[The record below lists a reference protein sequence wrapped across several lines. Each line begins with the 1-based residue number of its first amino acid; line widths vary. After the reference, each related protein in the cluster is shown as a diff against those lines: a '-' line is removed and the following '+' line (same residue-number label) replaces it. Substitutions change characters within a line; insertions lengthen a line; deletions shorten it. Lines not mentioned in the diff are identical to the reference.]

1 VNIIFLSLS
10 TIPCKERSSFPL
22 CLVQAT
28 SGKALESLFS
38 NGALIV
44 PVLAEQLDLTPRF
57 ICAQVTEE
65 LLWEL
70 FVQAGPVGK

>member
-1 VNIIFLSLS
+1 VIILFLRLS
-10 TIPCKERSSFPL
+10 RTTCRERSSFPL

-44 PVLAEQLDLTPRF
+44 PLLAEQLDLTPRF
-57 ICAQVTEE
+57 ICAQVSEE